1 MVMKMDNLTEK
12 EKLTLHV
19 LKGLYLVYADRDKAN
34 IEVSVKFNNG
44 KERKVIANYA
54 DVKRV

>member
-1 MVMKMDNLTEK
+1 MKMDNLTEK